1 VGLIPPDYWPRLK
14 AKMKKA
20 AAVLII
26 MAILNP
32 LCCCFAFGEGHQVD
46 KPMKADHS
54 CCTSESQ
61 APDGTNQEKDAMNC
75 EHEQARDSVITANAH
90 ISIPFAS
97 LLVQSDFFQEAQ
109 SFDILQ
115 TSLEAPPRSYETT
128 QSVPRWVGI
137 QTDCVRRL

>member
-1 VGLIPPDYWPRLK
+1 
-14 AKMKKA
+14 
-20 AAVLII
+20 

-32 LCCCFAFGEGHQVD
+32 ICCCFAFGEGHQVD

-61 APDGTNQEKDAMNC
+61 APGSAEQEQNANNC

-90 ISIPFAS
+90 VSVLFAS
-97 LLVQSDFFQEAQ
+97 LLAVTDLYQEAHDLRYLRQ
-109 SFDILQ
+109 SVGVYQ
-115 TSLEAPPRSYETT
+115 RSYEAQ

-137 QTDCVRRL
+137 QTDCVRIL

>member
-1 VGLIPPDYWPRLK
+1 
-14 AKMKKA
+14 MKKA
-20 AAVLII
+20 AAVLIM

-46 KPMKADHS
+46 MPMKADHS

-61 APDGTNQEKDAMNC
+61 APDSENQEQDAMNC
-75 EHEQARDSVITANAH
+75 EHEQARDSIITANAH

-97 LLVQSDFFQEAQ
+97 LLVQSDFFQEAY

-115 TSLEAPPRSYETT
+115 ASLGAPISTYEVT
-128 QSVPRWVGI
+128 QSVPNWVGI
-137 QTDCVRRL
+137 QTNCVRRL

>member
-1 VGLIPPDYWPRLK
+1 
-14 AKMKKA
+14 MKKA

-46 KPMKADHS
+46 MPMKADHS

-61 APDGTNQEKDAMNC
+61 APGSANQEQDAMNC
-75 EHEQARDSVITANAH
+75 EQARDSVITANAH

-97 LLVQSDFFQEAQ
+97 LLVQSDFFKEAQ
-109 SFDILQ
+109 SLDILQ
-115 TSLEAPPRSYETT
+115 TSLEAPPRNYEAT

>member
-1 VGLIPPDYWPRLK
+1 
-14 AKMKKA
+14 MKKA

-46 KPMKADHS
+46 MPMKADHS

-61 APDGTNQEKDAMNC
+61 APDSANQEQDAMNC

-109 SFDILQ
+109 SLDILQ
-115 TSLEAPPRSYETT
+115 ASLEAPPRSYEAT